1 MNVYI
6 VYEEDYD
13 ATLIYGV
20 FITREMAQA
29 HIETMAVTYPSAQ
42 TDVKIAEIPM
52 NKPLNGY
59 SWAIQEKQQ

>member
-59 SWAIQEKQQ
+59 LES

>member
-29 HIETMAVTYPSAQ
+29 HIETMAKTYENANRY
-42 TDVKIAEIPM
+42 VKIAEIPM
-52 NKPLNGY
+52 NKPLEGY
-59 SWAIQEKQQ
+59 LES

>member
-29 HIETMAVTYPSAQ
+29 HIETMSETYENANRYVAHSRSPNEPA
-42 TDVKIAEIPM
+42 T
-52 NKPLNGY
+52 
-59 SWAIQEKQQ
+59 

>member
-29 HIETMAVTYPSAQ
+29 HIETMSETYENAKRFVLISE
-42 TDVKIAEIPM
+42 VPM
-52 NKPLNGY
+52 NQPLDGY
-59 SWAIQEKQQ
+59 LKS